1 MCVFCVDRDI
11 ILSFKVK
18 LPQDIQ
24 QDISQR
30 FKERRLTMRLTR
42 EGLARRS
49 GINASSLKRFEV
61 TGKISFESLLK
72 LAFILECLEDFDS
85 IARTNIKQLS
95 LDEIL
100 NNQKI
105 PKRGSIK

>member
-1 MCVFCVDRDI
+1 M
-11 ILSFKVK
+11 SFEIK
-18 LPQDIQ
+18 LPQEIQ

-42 EGLARRS
+42 EGLASRS
-49 GINASSLKRFEV
+49 GVNTSSLKRFEV

-72 LAFILECLEDFDS
+72 LALVLECLDDFDS
-85 IARTNIKQLS
+85 IARTNIQQLS

-100 NNQKI
+100 NKKKT
-105 PKRGSIK
+105 PKKGHIK